1 MCGGV
6 KYTDKQNKTWT
17 VYFPSPKAA
26 LPVLKKDGEIEW
38 ITWGK
43 RTEET
48 APQFPDGGW
57 ARLDSIKQGKWQRYQ
72 PRPVLL
78 PVHSF
83 MEKDHDKASHWFDL
97 QAGEL
102 LQGLLA
108 IQNDIRRVYVVTTDT
123 PDEYSFIHDCWPRVV
138 KRHVTFSN
146 IDDNIKHLE
155 K

>member
-43 RTEET
+43 RKEEN
-48 APQFPDGGW
+48 APAFPNGGW
-57 ARLDSIKQGKWQRYQ
+57 ARLDSIKDGKWQRYQ

-78 PVHSF
+78 PIQSF
-83 MEKDHDKASHWFDL
+83 MEKDAEKVSHWFEVNL
-97 QAGEL
+97 GEVV
-102 LQGLLA
+102 QGLLTV
-108 IQNDIRRVYVVTTDT
+108 NDGTARVYVVTTDT
-123 PDEYSFIHDCWPRVV
+123 PAEFSYIHDRWPRIIQRTHQTESIV
-138 KRHVTFSN
+138 H
-146 IDDNIKHLE
+146 D
-155 K
+155 